1 MTYSIDWE
9 PAATNTAA
17 GFLMDDPEGLRRLVV
32 VLDDLATDPRPATS
46 SALGSPDQ
54 RRLRV
59 GRYRAIYEIN
69 DSEIV
74 IVVVGRT

>member
-1 MTYSIDWE
+1 MTFSIFWE

-17 GFLMDDPEGLRRLVV
+17 GFLVDDPGGLHRLITA
-32 VLDDLATDPRPATS
+32 LDDLATDPQPPGS

-54 RRLRV
+54 RRIRV
-59 GRYRAIYEIN
+59 GRYRAIYEI
-69 DSEIV
+69 SESQIV